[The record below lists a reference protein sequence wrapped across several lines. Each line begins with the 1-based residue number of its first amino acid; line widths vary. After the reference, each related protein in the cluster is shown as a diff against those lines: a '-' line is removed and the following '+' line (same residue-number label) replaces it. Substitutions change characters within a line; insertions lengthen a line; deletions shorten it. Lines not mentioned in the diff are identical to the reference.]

1 MQTMNVSL
9 TPDLIKIVQRKVESG
24 LYGNASEV
32 IREAIRQM
40 ESSEQLAYEVR
51 LERLRKAL
59 DPGLADVAAGRFADY
74 SLEKLKKMIDAAE
87 DVLGAERGA

>member
-9 TPDLIKIVQRKVESG
+9 TPALIQLVQDKVASG

-40 ESSEQLAYEVR
+40 DEYKELAYEAKLTR
-51 LERLRKAL
+51 LKEAL
-59 DPGLADVAAGRFADY
+59 APGLADVEAGRFADY
-74 SLEKLKKMIDAAE
+74 SLAKLKKKLNARN
-87 DVLGAERGA
+87 GKK

>member
-9 TPDLIKIVQRKVESG
+9 TPALIQIIQDKVASG

-40 ESSEQLAYEVR
+40 DEYKELAHAAKLARLKEV
-51 LERLRKAL
+51 LA
-59 DPGLADVAAGRFADY
+59 PGLADIEAGRFADY
-74 SLEKLKKMIDAAE
+74 SLEKLKKRLN
-87 DVLGAERGA
+87 VKNGKK